1 MNDVNDNSARWQIKK
16 ITTGNNSGGCRMGGG
31 TNNGT
36 TTVELSLLADDYNS
50 LITRSAAV
58 VTPSSRDTTDD
69 DDGYT
74 TNDDDGDSTAH
85 SPPPLPMPSCC
96 SANRMTNQK
105 KTNNGLTQQQQQPQ
119 PLSLFR
125 TPWNQKIRMTPLTM
139 ALTTAS
145 SSSFVIPLSSSTTTA
160 TTTRSAAATFTPMV
174 RQSPSL
180 FLSYHDHDHSAVVDN
195 ICNDSNKINNF
206 NVVSN
211 GVVELVDDDDHDDDC
226 DDEAI
231 SPCYSTTITNQNTSN
246 SLTQQQPQP
255 LSLFRTP
262 WNQKIRMTPL
272 TMALTTASSSSSST
286 TTVAAATITPTATSP
301 SSFLSHHDDD
311 IAVDSICN
319 NNNSN
324 VSNDVVDYDCGGDDN
339 EEAILPSS
347 SSSSDYSCHMGM
359 ESSSSSSSIH
369 TTTTACSPM
378 TPRTNDYMKYN
389 SPFKSYMTILDERL
403 DSVTKELHRLDC
415 RIEQCY
421 SNDDDDEDD
430 DDEGNNDKA
439 IYDDLYGKE
448 DQMSKYYCYSVD
460 DNVVD
465 DMNDCHRAV
474 VEETMI
480 NVTND
485 EHHEYH
491 GNEIMSDEDEND
503 KENIVPSSTLNNH
516 PPSDDATGSSDSKSV
531 DGDSTGKKRHRM
543 GEVNIVNSFHST
555 SDRSHRLPPQQMSC
569 QPHQQEHINCVIGD
583 TPFDSCSTKVRRV
596 LWKEGAF
603 TPCYNSND
611 DEVPIQLFPI
621 IVTPN
626 SETIQHVTNECDQV
640 TKERDQLLNLVVE
653 LQQLRREDA
662 VTSMQLQREHQP
674 SLAEIDQL
682 RSELNKQETAY
693 REDNERLNLAMKV
706 TPTEKLTSAEAS
718 YYGTTDMLRDNIKV
732 LELRNSE
739 LVSKV
744 EQLTS
749 SLNVVVEENKV
760 LQIRIEDNS
769 AAYNE
774 LLKDN
779 IVIEEK
785 QCRLL
790 NVVNDLTVSLN
801 AERLD
806 YEKKIDSLTTLL
818 EAEKTANAT
827 IVKKLERTFNDVMFQ
842 KESLEGSLSTILSE
856 KTDLVNSL
864 QDKSSLLLDSQA
876 ENESLSMQ
884 LLDLRKTDEVKGQ
897 EIKVMQQQ
905 FEVVRAQRDE
915 LFGKSAVLKKSLA
928 RSIQLL
934 EKSKDRESQIVSLNE
949 SIVNLRTML
958 SGKDTQ
964 LARMS
969 IRVQELQQQQM
980 DSTDSDS
987 KDVIERANHFQHL
1000 AARLAVSLLQ
1010 LRIKWKQSNE
1020 HNLVAQLTA
1029 QNDKVATLERCVD
1042 GVTADRHALAITHFH
1057 LHEKVSATAAEIAA
1071 EEKAQL
1077 NSQIR
1082 SLSEKIVNLEDEL
1095 QLLRAKGLNQ
1105 TGILSELTYQDDQLL
1120 QENTCIIE
1128 DNTSCISSLRED
1140 NAALTMEHI
1149 TIKHHS
1155 ERATCGLEE
1164 RQAVNCSDVDNKES
1178 SVAYYSDS
1186 PEMATPPSAEV
1197 KTLLHHVL
1205 KLESQLESS
1214 VIEVDVLQGT
1224 IKSNEATISDLRN
1237 QMITLDGQ
1245 NSSKERQ
1252 LSSLLS
1258 RMDIYVSER
1267 DGLALQLDKSVMEL
1281 NCVREERNEMEKMS
1295 IEVRNLRVGLAKS
1308 QEELATTKR
1317 DCHVIH
1323 RQSMAL
1329 RDIVGKAKIL
1339 LEKSEIEKN
1348 RLQYELDNVLH
1359 DAMKEMPHEDSS
1371 RTPHVAFIEEFNN
1384 NIQPVAK
1391 RGNNNELTM
1400 LAVRQSTDTGA
1411 IIDLDERQQ
1420 ASSNNN
1426 CVNNNDDVPAKVS
1439 SLFMKNGL
1447 SMFDLLKDTHKSGRK
1462 DNMKYR
1468 N

>member
-1 MNDVNDNSARWQIKK
+1 
-16 ITTGNNSGGCRMGGG
+16 
-31 TNNGT
+31 
-36 TTVELSLLADDYNS
+36 
-50 LITRSAAV
+50 
-58 VTPSSRDTTDD
+58 
-69 DDGYT
+69 
-74 TNDDDGDSTAH
+74 
-85 SPPPLPMPSCC
+85 
-96 SANRMTNQK
+96 
-105 KTNNGLTQQQQQPQ
+105 
-119 PLSLFR
+119 
-125 TPWNQKIRMTPLTM
+125 
-139 ALTTAS
+139 
-145 SSSFVIPLSSSTTTA
+145 
-160 TTTRSAAATFTPMV
+160 
-174 RQSPSL
+174 
-180 FLSYHDHDHSAVVDN
+180 
-195 ICNDSNKINNF
+195 
-206 NVVSN
+206 
-211 GVVELVDDDDHDDDC
+211 
-226 DDEAI
+226 
-231 SPCYSTTITNQNTSN
+231 
-246 SLTQQQPQP
+246 
-255 LSLFRTP
+255 
-262 WNQKIRMTPL
+262 
-272 TMALTTASSSSSST
+272 
-286 TTVAAATITPTATSP
+286 
-301 SSFLSHHDDD
+301 
-311 IAVDSICN
+311 
-319 NNNSN
+319 
-324 VSNDVVDYDCGGDDN
+324 
-339 EEAILPSS
+339 
-347 SSSSDYSCHMGM
+347 
-359 ESSSSSSSIH
+359 
-369 TTTTACSPM
+369 
-378 TPRTNDYMKYN
+378 
-389 SPFKSYMTILDERL
+389 
-403 DSVTKELHRLDC
+403 
-415 RIEQCY
+415 
-421 SNDDDDEDD
+421 
-430 DDEGNNDKA
+430 
-439 IYDDLYGKE
+439 
-448 DQMSKYYCYSVD
+448 
-460 DNVVD
+460 
-465 DMNDCHRAV
+465 
-474 VEETMI
+474 
-480 NVTND
+480 
-485 EHHEYH
+485 
-491 GNEIMSDEDEND
+491 MSD
-503 KENIVPSSTLNNH
+503 
-516 PPSDDATGSSDSKSV
+516 
-531 DGDSTGKKRHRM
+531 R
-543 GEVNIVNSFHST
+543 EVNIVTSCHST

-569 QPHQQEHINCVIGD
+569 QPHQREHINCVIGD

-603 TPCYNSND
+603 TPCDNSND
-611 DEVPIQLFPI
+611 DEPPMELFPTARSDSDEI
-621 IVTPN
+621 QQ
-626 SETIQHVTNECDQV
+626 ETKECDRV

-662 VTSMQLQREHQP
+662 ATNMQLQREHQS

-682 RSELNKQETAY
+682 RSELNKQETTY
-693 REDNERLNLAMKV
+693 REDNERLNLAMEV
-706 TPTEKLTSAEAS
+706 TPTEKLTSAETS
-718 YYGTTDMLRDNIKV
+718 YYGTTDMLRENIKV

-760 LQIRIEDNS
+760 LQIRIEDDS

-774 LLKDN
+774 LLEDN

-806 YEKKIDSLTTLL
+806 YKKKIYSLTTLL
-818 EAEKTANAT
+818 EAEKTANTT

-884 LLDLRKTDEVKGQ
+884 LLDLRKSDEVKGQ

-987 KDVIERANHFQHL
+987 KDMIERANHFQHL

-1029 QNDKVATLERCVD
+1029 QNEKVATLERCVD

-1071 EEKAQL
+1071 AEKAQL

-1082 SLSEKIVNLEDEL
+1082 LLSEKIVNLEDEL
-1095 QLLRAKGLNQ
+1095 QLLRAKELNQ

-1178 SVAYYSDS
+1178 SVAYYRDS
-1186 PEMATPPSAEV
+1186 PEMATPVSADV
-1197 KTLLHHVL
+1197 KTLLHHIH

-1214 VIEVDVLQGT
+1214 VIEVDVLQET

-1245 NSSKERQ
+1245 NASKERQ

-1281 NCVREERNEMEKMS
+1281 NCVREERNEMASLLLKDAETSAIGEEKMS
-1295 IEVRNLRVGLAKS
+1295 IEVKNLRVGLAKS

-1348 RLQYELDNVLH
+1348 RLQYELDNFLH
-1359 DAMKEMPHEDSS
+1359 DAMKETPHEDSS
-1371 RTPHVAFIEEFNN
+1371 RTPHVAFIEEFND
-1384 NIQPVAK
+1384 NIRPVAK

-1411 IIDLDERQQ
+1411 IIDLDVRQQ
-1420 ASSNNN
+1420 AASNNN

-1439 SLFMKNGL
+1439 SLFMKKGL